1 MARLTTITS
10 GIEDVNTS
18 VKKPTSSYLAGS
30 TSPNLGIT
38 KQVAQKAP
46 TPKPPTPSKTAST
59 VNNAISAVADT
70 SAYDRAWGQ
79 ASAQYNLQASQ
90 ATQSND
96 LAMRQLT
103 EQETER
109 KGQTE
114 RLAQQAYIA
123 RRQSERVLPNVLG
136 AMGASET
143 GYENVA
149 RQRIET
155 DYDNQYSAYMNELNL
170 ALASI
175 KRAREGQSMNFSQSV
190 ERLNLSKAQTYDD
203 YQFNVSQ
210 AHKQAQERANRERQA
225 LIERNNRERQALIE
239 RNNREAFE
247 LSRNDPN
254 SESFNSVVINALE
267 YGSPD
272 RAIDYLK
279 GAIQRNIITKEQ
291 AEDIYANFNIY
302 WRKHN

>member
-38 KQVAQKAP
+38 KLVAQKAP
-46 TPKPPTPSKTAST
+46 KPKPATPSKTAST

-123 RRQSERVLPNVLG
+123 RKQSERVLPNVMG
-136 AMGASET
+136 AMGTSGT

-155 DYDNQYSAYMNELNL
+155 DYDNQY
-170 ALASI
+170 
-175 KRAREGQSMNFSQSV
+175 
-190 ERLNLSKAQTYDD
+190 
-203 YQFNVSQ
+203 
-210 AHKQAQERANRERQA
+210 
-225 LIERNNRERQALIE
+225 
-239 RNNREAFE
+239 
-247 LSRNDPN
+247 
-254 SESFNSVVINALE
+254 
-267 YGSPD
+267 
-272 RAIDYLK
+272 
-279 GAIQRNIITKEQ
+279 
-291 AEDIYANFNIY
+291 
-302 WRKHN
+302 

>member
-38 KQVAQKAP
+38 KLVAQKAPKPKPP

-79 ASAQYNLQASQ
+79 ANAQYELQASQ

-225 LIERNNRERQALIE
+225 LIERNNRE
-239 RNNREAFE
+239 AFE

>member
-38 KQVAQKAP
+38 KPVAQKAP
-46 TPKPPTPSKTAST
+46 TPKPATPSKTAST

-79 ASAQYNLQASQ
+79 ANAQYELQASQ

-123 RRQSERVLPNVLG
+123 RKQSERVLPNVMG
-136 AMGASET
+136 AMGTSGT

-149 RQRIET
+149 KQNIET
-155 DYDNQYSAYMNELNL
+155 SYENQYSSYMNELNL

-175 KRAREGQSMNFSQSV
+175 KRAREGQSLNYSQSM
-190 ERLNLSKAQTYDD
+190 ESLNLNKAQTYDD
-203 YQFNVSQ
+203 YQFNVAQ
-210 AHKQAQERANRERQA
+210 ANKQAQERALAQQQANARQA
-225 LIERNNRERQALIE
+225 QYNAQQQATVQA
-239 RNNREAFE
+239 NAGNF
-247 LSRNDPN
+247 DK
-254 SESFNSVVINALE
+254 VVQNALK
-267 YGSPD
+267 YGTPD
-272 RAIDYLK
+272 RAIDYLQT
-279 GAIQRNIITKEQ
+279 AINSKLVSKEQ
-291 AEDIYANFNIY
+291 AEMIYNEFGQY
-302 WRKHN
+302 WSYYNQ

>member
-1 MARLTTITS
+1 MAR
-10 GIEDVNTS
+10 VNTLLEDR
-18 VKKPTSSYLAGS
+18 VTKVNKPTSSYLAGS

-38 KQVAQKAP
+38 KPVAKPSA
-46 TPKPPTPSKTAST
+46 PKPNTVNKTAST

-123 RRQSERVLPNVLG
+123 RKQSERVLPNVMG
-136 AMGASET
+136 AMGTTGT

-149 RQRIET
+149 KQGIET
-155 DYDNQYSAYMNELNL
+155 NYENQYSSYMNELNL

-175 KRAREGQSMNFSQSV
+175 KRAREGQSLNFNQSM
-190 ERLNLSKAQTYDD
+190 ESINLNKAQTYDD
-203 YQFNVSQ
+203 YQFNVAQ
-210 AHKQAQERANRERQA
+210 AQKQAQERAIAQQQA
-225 LIERNNRERQALIE
+225 NAQKAQYTAQQQATVKS
-239 RNNREAFE
+239 NAGNF
-247 LSRNDPN
+247 DK
-254 SESFNSVVINALE
+254 VVQGALK
-267 YGSPD
+267 YGTAD
-272 RAIDYLK
+272 RAIDYLQN
-279 GAIQRNIITKEQ
+279 AISSKIISKEQ
-291 AEDIYANFNIY
+291 AERIYNEFGQY
-302 WRKHN
+302 WTYYNQ